1 MAFWSN
7 LNKKWGT
14 LYRIIIFLVVS
25 SMVLYLFPREGKFKY
40 EFRKGEPWGYDLLV
54 APFNFPIY
62 KTERDLSAEKDSLL
76 KSYTPYYEVDTSYYG
91 SLKQQL
97 DARFSSEWNKIRLKD
112 TTRLDGEEEV
122 YATALSNIIKN
133 VYNQGVM
140 SFAEQNRL
148 KINSTH
154 NVVIVTSNY
163 ARTIRLDKVLNP
175 RTSYE
180 AIVANV
186 NGEKDNFPY
195 LNEIVSKMDL
205 NNFLRS
211 NLEFNKELSQK
222 AREDILV
229 NISTTSGLV
238 QAGER
243 IVDRGEI
250 VRDDTYKELE
260 SFKIEYERKVGS
272 PEQRISLMAG
282 QSILI
287 LLLLG
292 SLLLFLKLYRHDIYA
307 ESKSVIFIYLNI
319 LLFVLLASFLH
330 KMPYWT
336 IFVLPFAI
344 VPITLRTF
352 FDSRTAIFV
361 NIIMVILVSFFASSS
376 FVFVLLQIT
385 AGIAGAFSLKT
396 LYRRDQLFKASGVV
410 FVVYSV
416 MYISIH
422 LIQEGD
428 IKTVDPYY
436 FAYFG
441 ANSLL
446 LLFAYPLIY
455 IEEKL
460 FGYLSDV
467 TLMEL
472 SDTNNELLRKLSEK
486 APGTFQHSIM
496 VSNLA
501 QEAAIRTGANPLLAR
516 TGALYHDI
524 GKIANPVYFTENQTT
539 GHSPHDNMDEKSSAK
554 MIIDHV
560 EGGVKL
566 AQKYNLPEPII
577 HFIRTHH
584 GKSQAK
590 FFYIKYKEKH
600 EGEDVDPVD
609 FTYPGPNPFS
619 KEMAIM
625 MMADAVEASSRS
637 LKEYSNETINAH
649 VEKIIESQV
658 KENFFR
664 HAPITFLDIEI
675 IKDCFKEK
683 LKNIYHTRI
692 QYPEE
697 KKPADKEAK

>member
-7 LNKKWGT
+7 LNKKWGV
-14 LYRIIIFLVVS
+14 LYRILIFLAVS
-25 SMVLYLFPREGKFKY
+25 GIVLYLFPREGKFKY
-40 EFRKGEPWGYDLLV
+40 EFRKGEPWNYDLLV
-54 APFNFPIY
+54 APFSFPIF
-62 KTERDLSAEKDSLL
+62 KSERELSAERDSSLKD
-76 KSYTPYYEVDTSYYG
+76 YTPYYEVDSTSYV
-91 SLKQQL
+91 SLMKQIETRYQGEWSRL
-97 DARFSSEWNKIRLKD
+97 RQEDSSKTETIEANYLAKLN
-112 TTRLDGEEEV
+112 E
-122 YATALSNIIKN
+122 IIKG
-133 VYNQGVM
+133 VYDKGIIA
-140 SFAEQNRL
+140 FAEQNRL
-148 KINSTH
+148 KINNTERI
-154 NVVIVTSNY
+154 VVVTPTF
-163 ARTIRLDKVLNP
+163 AKTMVADDVLNP

-180 AIVANV
+180 EILSNVQKEAETYPLLYNIVQ
-186 NGEKDNFPY
+186 K
-195 LNEIVSKMDL
+195 LDL
-205 NNFLRS
+205 NNFIRS

-222 AREDILV
+222 TKEQLLI
-229 NISTTSGLV
+229 NISNSAGLV

-243 IVDRGEI
+243 IIDRGEI
-250 VRDDTYKELE
+250 VSERTFKILQ
-260 SFKIEYERKVGS
+260 SFKVEYERKIGS
-272 PEQRISLMAG
+272 PEQRIALMAG
-282 QSILI
+282 QGILI

-307 ESKSVIFIYLNI
+307 EAKSIIFIYLNI
-319 LLFVLLASFLH
+319 LLFVLLASIMH
-330 KMPYWT
+330 KLPEYFILILPY
-336 IFVLPFAI
+336 AI

-361 NIIMVILVSFFASSS
+361 NIIMVILISFFASNS
-376 FVFVLLQIT
+376 FVFILLQIT

-396 LYRRDQLFKASGVV
+396 LYRRDQLFRASGVV
-410 FVVYSV
+410 TLVYIIMYVSV
-416 MYISIH
+416 H
-422 LIQEGD
+422 LIQEGN
-428 IKTVDPYY
+428 IKTINPYY

-441 ANSLL
+441 ANGFL
-446 LLFAYPLIY
+446 LLFAYPMIY

-501 QEAAIRTGANPLLAR
+501 QEAALRTGANPLLAR

-539 GHSPHDNMDEKSSAK
+539 GHNPHTRLDEKESAK
-554 MIIDHV
+554 VIIDHV

-584 GKSQAK
+584 GLSQAK
-590 FFYIKYKEKH
+590 FFYIKFKEKH

-637 LKEYSNETINAH
+637 LKDYTDEIINQH
-649 VEKIIESQV
+649 VEKIIESQIQG
-658 KENFFR
+658 NYFR
-664 HAPITFLDIEI
+664 QAPITFLDIEI

-692 QYPEE
+692 EYPEE
-697 KKPADKEAK
+697 KKPQESKNH